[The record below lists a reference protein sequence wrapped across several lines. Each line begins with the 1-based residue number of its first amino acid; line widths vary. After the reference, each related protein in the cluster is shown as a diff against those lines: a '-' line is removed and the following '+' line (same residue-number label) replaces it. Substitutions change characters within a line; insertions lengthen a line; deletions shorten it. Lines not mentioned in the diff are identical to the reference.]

1 MVFQAEPYKKNMSIT
16 SGPGD
21 YELNNTDISSN
32 LYNSKNFHKNYPP
45 FNSSEERSK
54 KQKKDNIEQLLLYTT
69 NSISTSQG
77 FIEENKYIKKTFNN
91 FLNDKNNTEI
101 SFLSGQNRF
110 KNRDIKN
117 DKELEEF
124 KEKYLNSLNHREN
137 NNLQKKYKIK
147 NQDKLFTG
155 SLIPHK
161 LKKIKN
167 SRKYNLGPGE
177 YDINP
182 KWTKNIIKWSNL
194 TEERFQPI
202 KTDNVNIL
210 DDKDKI
216 ELNIYN
222 TNQKRIN
229 QKLVNNI
236 KNMKNELFK
245 SLQNQRK
252 NLFDFYKEELY
263 TKTKTTD
270 NISPGFRNYNDTFLP
285 HKYFNQQR
293 FQYFGSTSPRFPN
306 EGNKNNLKS
315 YLTYNKKIDNSSKI
329 ISSTNFNNF
338 KNLKGVSFR
347 NNPHKNKET
356 YINKPGI
363 NGLVISNI
371 ENHCEINNDKN
382 NSSFESDIYNNQ
394 IYSQFNKAMKIDDK
408 CFNSQ
413 EVRFKYNNN
422 EENNLGPGEYFNDE
436 YINEKKKFYNL
447 NKKNLKKNNFSNNV
461 IDSFLNINNES
472 PGVGTYNVNNYSI
485 EEKLNKIM
493 KKHRNNK
500 ISFNSNK
507 IRFNYKINDEDKILG
522 PGYYDINIKD
532 NIKNIKIMP
541 EHINNSISKRFNDLQ
556 KQNIGPGQYKSDS
569 YFDWNYKSYNKKF
582 N

>member
-1 MVFQAEPYKKNMSIT
+1 MVFQAEPYIKNMSIT

-21 YELNNTDISSN
+21 YELNNTDISSH

-54 KQKKDNIEQLLLYTT
+54 QQKKDNIEQLLLYTT
-69 NSISTSQG
+69 NSISNSQG
-77 FIEENKYIKKTFNN
+77 LFNENKYIKKTFNN

-110 KNRDIKN
+110 KNRNINNEKDI
-117 DKELEEF
+117 EEF
-124 KEKYLNSLNHREN
+124 KEKYLNSLNPKEDY
-137 NNLQKKYKIK
+137 NLQKKYKIK

-182 KWTKNIIKWSNL
+182 KWSKNIIKWSNL
-194 TEERFQPI
+194 TEQRFQPI
-202 KTDNVNIL
+202 KTDNVNTL
-210 DDKDKI
+210 DDKEKI

-222 TNQKRIN
+222 TNQKKIN
-229 QKLVNNI
+229 QKLINNV

-245 SLQNQRK
+245 SLQNKRK

-263 TKTKTTD
+263 TKTTD
-270 NISPGFRNYNDTFLP
+270 NVSPGFRNYNDTFLP
-285 HKYFNQQR
+285 HKFFKQQR
-293 FQYFGSTSPRFPN
+293 YQYFGSTSPRFPN

-315 YLTYNKKIDNSSKI
+315 YLTFNNKNFDNLSKN
-329 ISSTNFNNF
+329 ISSTNSNNY
-338 KNLKGVSFR
+338 KHIKGVSFSK
-347 NNPHKNKET
+347 NPHKNKET

-371 ENHCEINNDKN
+371 ENHCEINNNKN
-382 NSSFESDIYNNQ
+382 NSSYESDIYNNQ
-394 IYSQFNKAMKIDDK
+394 IYSQFNKAMKLDDK

-413 EVRFKYNNN
+413 EVRFKYNN
-422 EENNLGPGEYFNDE
+422 EDNNLGPGEYFNDE
-436 YINEKKKFYNL
+436 YINEKKQFCIL
-447 NKKNLKKNNFSNNV
+447 NKQKLKNNHISNNDV
-461 IDSFLNINNES
+461 TDNFLINNIES
-472 PGVGTYNVNNYSI
+472 PGVGTYNINNYSI
-485 EEKLNKIM
+485 ENNLNKI
-493 KKHRNNK
+493 KKKYRNNK

-507 IRFNYKINDEDKILG
+507 IRFNYKIKDEDKILG

-532 NIKNIKIMP
+532 NIKNVKIMP
-541 EHINNSISKRFNDLQ
+541 EHVNINIEKKFDDLQ
-556 KQNIGPGQYKSDS
+556 KQNMGPGRYKSDS